1 MIVSDADIAQNS
13 TVEEEPKLN
22 FYPNRLGAIYPSKGC
37 YIDHDTLEDN
47 MFVDI
52 EFSHL
57 SKEET
62 TQMVQ
67 GEFDKFVSQL
77 KKNGIQ
83 IEMFEQETD
92 APDSVCT
99 DWFMTVRN
107 ELFPKGVLIL
117 GAMKNKQRRRERSQ
131 KLIDT
136 LEGYYEHIIDLKF
149 YEEQN
154 LALELQGSLVCD
166 WKNAKIYCSLSTRS
180 DIAPFEY
187 LIEELNKISQLNTG
201 KEIKGISFTSH
212 DWDDNQIYHTDIMLA
227 ILDKHILI
235 CSDMIKDEDKRQV
248 ILEELSSPE
257 LNDNPREIITISE
270 EECLN
275 MCANVIFCK
284 DKNDNS
290 CVIMSERAM
299 INYHRENR
307 REIKRNYKVIKADLR
322 VLEKIS
328 GASAK
333 SLLAAI
339 N

>member
-1 MIVSDADIAQNS
+1 MILSDAEMLSQAGADAS
-13 TVEEEPKLN
+13 PALAD
-22 FYPNRLGAIYPSKGC
+22 YPNRFGVIYPSKGW
-37 YIDHDTLEDN
+37 YIDQDTLEDN

-67 GEFDKFVSQL
+67 EEFDKFVSQL
-77 KKNGIQ
+77 KKNGVQ

-107 ELFPKGVLIL
+107 DIFPKGVLIL

-131 KLIDT
+131 NLIDT
-136 LEGYYEHIIDLKF
+136 LSNYYEDVIDLKHF
-149 YEEQN
+149 EEQN

-166 WKNAKIYCSLSTRS
+166 WKNGKIYCSLSTRS
-180 DIAPFEY
+180 DMAPFEY
-187 LIEELNKISQLNTG
+187 LIEELNKISLNHTG
-201 KEIKGISFTSH
+201 KQINGVSFWSY
-212 DWDDNQIYHTDIMLA
+212 DWDDNQIYHTDLMLA
-227 ILDKHILI
+227 ILDKHVLI
-235 CSDMIKDEDKRQV
+235 CADMIKDEEKREA
-248 ILEELSSPE
+248 ILEELSSPD
-257 LNDNPREIITISE
+257 LNTVPREIITISE

-275 MCANVIFCK
+275 MWANVIFWK

-290 CVIMSERAM
+290 CIIMSDRAM
-299 INYHRENR
+299 VNYHRENR
-307 REIKRNYKVIKADLR
+307 RELKRNYKVIKADLR
-322 VLEKIS
+322 VLEKVS

-339 N
+339 H